1 MSQMKYKFNN
11 WNTTGRAT
19 DLAGFTTPFEGEL
32 HELLRKTSPK
42 SFYMG
47 KFPENALLSLKNG

>member
-1 MSQMKYKFNN
+1 MKHKFNN
-11 WNTTGRAT
+11 WNTDRASHYS
-19 DLAGFTTPFEGEL
+19 GFPGHFEGEL
-32 HELLRKTSPK
+32 HELQRKAFPK